1 MATQENFSLNT
12 KAERSS
18 ETSGV
23 NNLVTRPNK
32 PEGLNPSHQRCA
44 SLKPSNHQ
52 YDQITVHDAFST
64 FRSAFKF
71 MLAGIAQSV

>member
-1 MATQENFSLNT
+1 M

-32 PEGLNPSHQRCA
+32 PEALNPSHQCCV
-44 SLKPSNHQ
+44 SLKPSNQ
-52 YDQITVHDAFST
+52 QSDQITIHDALCT
-64 FRSAFKF
+64 FGSAFKF
-71 MLAGIAQSV
+71 MLANYDVQE